1 MELLTS
7 FPSTLPNL
15 YPSVSLTTT
24 KHLLHLHILSS
35 FSSLR
40 VILDFLLCQCLHS
53 VLQYILWSKWLKYCL
68 HLGLSLQHLSFWI
81 DLSYWVPKDTVK
93 ITQNNVYESS
103 LNTLNKLYNCKVIF
117 KVKYQLRKVA
127 TELWFFSKFKH
138 LHFDE
143 WFEKQSITYYLLNLY
158 DSD

>member
-81 DLSYWVPKDTVK
+81 IYIHS
-93 ITQNNVYESS
+93 
-103 LNTLNKLYNCKVIF
+103 F
-117 KVKYQLRKVA
+117 KVLPPYQYIPHAKML
-127 TELWFFSKFKH
+127 FSKSTLGNITF
-138 LHFDE
+138 LLLTLQ
-143 WFEKQSITYYLLNLY
+143 WSSIVLRIKSKFLTMVSKTVYFPTSSHAMLPSLTAFTPTLAF
-158 DSD
+158 